1 MRKLFLLTILSFLFF
16 AIEFLWVNLLGGW
29 LKPDLLL
36 LLIIFF
42 NLSLGIRYGLAAAF
56 LTGVLKD
63 SFGAS
68 VFGIHILS
76 FVVCAF
82 MMIAA
87 RRYLFHAS
95 VYSLRIFLAFSMS
108 LLNALVVFLLNS
120 IFLPLDFKEAFY
132 FVMFPEV
139 LATTLAA
146 GFIFRH
152 LRTCALRFSV

>member
-1 MRKLFLLTILSFLFF
+1 MRKLFLITALSFIFF
-16 AIEFLWVNLLGGW
+16 TIEFLWVNLLGNW
-29 LKPDLLL
+29 LKPNLLL

-56 LTGVLKD
+56 LAGLLED

-76 FVVCAF
+76 FIVCAF
-82 MMIAA
+82 MMVAV
-87 RRYLFHAS
+87 RRYLFHTS
-95 VYSLRIFLAFSMS
+95 VYSLRIFLAFLMS
-108 LLNALVVFLLNS
+108 LLNALVVFGLNF

-139 LATTLAA
+139 LATTLVA
-146 GFIFRH
+146 GFTFRH
-152 LRTCALRFSV
+152 LRTCVLKFSA